1 MLNSP
6 ILDVTIGLVFVF
18 LLYSLLVTSVNEAIA
33 STFALR
39 ARMLKNAITER
50 MLSDVSTAGRWTSI
64 WNGFV
69 SLWAEVAKIIFG
81 SYGKEKIE
89 KKLGDKFYDH
99 PLIRN
104 YSSSRVYPTP
114 SYIPKTDFSNVLVD
128 VLKQEFENRKS
139 EIVDYKL
146 NSRTAEDTVKNIQ
159 QHLEHSP
166 DLIKIKEV
174 IEYYGRSFVEPHL
187 AVTNPILDRA
197 AWEVLR
203 MHLNNSHYDF
213 DKFIAKLEN
222 WFDDTM
228 NRVSGWYKRQTQF
241 ILFLLGLIIAIMF
254 NVDSIGLANK
264 LSTNTDLRK
273 LVVEDA
279 IAFQKRH
286 EVSITENSNDN
297 TQLKQEKTSLL
308 SQTVIDSL
316 KMQKEKDSTGIANSQ
331 KKIDAVMK
339 LKKEEIDSINSLLG
353 LGWGD
358 YGMKRDSAKTLEA
371 YFKKWRRDTLTD
383 PAERQELLKQ
393 LYDEHWFRYKVSY
406 VISESFQGRRLI
418 GFLLTAFALSLGA
431 PFWFDMLN
439 KLIKLRNSG
448 VKEGNSSSD
457 GSTIVNTGKNAP
469 VIINNLLKEEAQG

>member
-50 MLSDVSTAGRWTSI
+50 MLSDVSTAGRWSSI
-64 WNGFV
+64 WKGFV
-69 SLWAEVAKIIFG
+69 SLWMEVAKIIFG
-81 SYGKEKIE
+81 SWGKEKVE

-114 SYIPKTDFSNVLVD
+114 SYIPKSDFSNVLVD
-128 VLKQEFENRKS
+128 VLKEEFEIRKS
-139 EIVDYKL
+139 EIVAYKMDI
-146 NSRTAEDTVKNIQ
+146 RTTDDTEKNIL
-159 QHLEHSP
+159 QHLEYSP
-166 DLIKIKEV
+166 DIVKIKEV
-174 IEYYGRSFVEPHL
+174 IDYYGRSFAEPTL
-187 AVTNPILDRA
+187 AETVKNPILDRA
-197 AWEVLR
+197 AWEVIG
-203 MHLNNSHYDF
+203 MHLNNSHYDI
-213 DKFIAKLEN
+213 DKFVAKLEK

-228 NRVSGWYKRQTQF
+228 DRVSGWYKRQTQF
-241 ILFLLGLIIAIMF
+241 ILFCLGLVIAIMF

-273 LVVEDA
+273 LVVEEA
-279 IAFQKRH
+279 ISYQKRH
-286 EVSITENSNDN
+286 EGSTTEKSDVRLPDN
-297 TQLKQEKTSLL
+297 TE
-308 SQTVIDSL
+308 QTVIDSITRR
-316 KMQKEKDSTGIANSQ
+316 KEIKDSIALAYTQ

-358 YGMKRDSAKTLEA
+358 YGMKRDSAEKLEA
-371 YFKKWRRDTLTD
+371 YFKKCDCDTLTD
-383 PAERQELLKQ
+383 AAKRQELLKQ

-406 VISESFQGRRLI
+406 VIGEAFQGRRLI

-448 VKEGNSSSD
+448 VKEDSSSRE
-457 GSTIVNTGKNAP
+457 GSTVVNTGKNAP
-469 VIINNLLKEEAQG
+469 VIINNILKEEAQG